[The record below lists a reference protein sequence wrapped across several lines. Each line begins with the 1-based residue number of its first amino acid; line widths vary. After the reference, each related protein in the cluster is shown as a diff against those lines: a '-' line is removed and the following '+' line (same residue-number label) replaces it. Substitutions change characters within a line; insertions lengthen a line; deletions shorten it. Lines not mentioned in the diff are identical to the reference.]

1 VKIDLSF
8 LAKLKP
14 DLTRVTEF
22 FRYGAG
28 SKVGDLI
35 DGIKK
40 RIPEDLQ
47 ERLPGR
53 RSMFIIGGGFAALL
67 IAGGAMIFLMS
78 GGSKDKEETQVAE
91 QAAPAKAEPAKAGP
105 AQAGPAKTDLAT
117 AVPDQGGPAPSS
129 GGGESGPPAKNKP
142 PSISMPMPPRLTG
155 SAALLTPTPPPSD
168 GSSPPAAKPEAK
180 TEAKPDGKAEAKV
193 ETKPGAKPE
202 EAKPLA
208 AIPPLKP
215 DEMEQQPGTTPA
227 SSTASSSSQSAAPAL
242 PPKIERTNALA
253 RAPGEP
259 AMPKAGGE
267 AVPAANFVNL
277 TAPAKPPT
285 PLIEPQKAE
294 RFFRKMGNASLPII
308 APDGTT
314 VAQAYARPF
323 PKEENRPRVAII
335 VTDLGLSKEATEA
348 AIAKLPPEVTLA
360 FSPYADR
367 LPDWIKK
374 ARAAGHEVLI
384 GLPLEPENFPT
395 RDPGPFGLL
404 SFLAAEE
411 NVKRLDAVLGRGVG
425 YVGILAAMGGKF
437 LGDAEALKTVL
448 KALKDR
454 GLLFVDNGLAT
465 KSATGTV
472 GAEMGLP
479 FAVADV
485 WLDDRAFRTAIDAR
499 LFKAEE
505 LAKANGKSLAI
516 ASAKPV
522 SFERIMAWH
531 ATLEGKGVVV
541 APVSAVVRQ
550 GGS

>member
-1 VKIDLSF
+1 MKIDLSF

-53 RSMFIIGGGFAALL
+53 RSMFIIGGGFASLL
-67 IAGGAMIFLMS
+67 LVGGAVVFLMS
-78 GGSKDKEETQVAE
+78 GGGKDKAETQVVE
-91 QAAPAKAEPAKAGP
+91 QASSPPAQSST
-105 AQAGPAKTDLAT
+105 QAGPGE
-117 AVPDQGGPAPSS
+117 VSS
-129 GGGESGPPAKNKP
+129 LSPGESGPPAKNKP
-142 PSISMPMPPRLTG
+142 PSVNLPMPPRLSG

-168 GSSPPAAKPEAK
+168 GQAPPAAKPEAK
-180 TEAKPDGKAEAKV
+180 AETKA
-193 ETKPGAKPE
+193 ETKPSAKPE

-208 AIPPLKP
+208 TIPPLKP
-215 DEMEQQPGTTPA
+215 DEMEQQPASASGAGTG
-227 SSTASSSSQSAAPAL
+227 SSSPPSSQPTGPAL
-242 PPKIERTNALA
+242 PPKIERTNAQA

-259 AMPKAGGE
+259 SMPKPGGE
-267 AVPAANFVNL
+267 AVPAANFANL
-277 TAPAKPPT
+277 SAPAKPPA
-285 PLIEPQKAE
+285 PLVDPQKSE
-294 RFFRKMGNASLPII
+294 HFFRKMGNASLPII
-308 APDGTT
+308 APDGAT

-323 PKEENRPRVAII
+323 PKEENRPRLAIVVA
-335 VTDLGLSKEATEA
+335 DLGLSKEATEA

-367 LPDWIKK
+367 LPEWIKK

-404 SFLAAEE
+404 SFLAADE
-411 NVKRLDAVLGRGVG
+411 NVKRLDAVLGRGTG
-425 YVGILAAMGGKF
+425 YVGLLAAMGGKF
-437 LGDAEALKTVL
+437 LGDAEALKSVL

-465 KSATGTV
+465 KSVTVTV

-485 WLDDRAFRTAIDAR
+485 WLDDRAFRAAIDAR

-505 LAKANGKSLAI
+505 LAKANGKALAI
-516 ASAKPV
+516 ASPKPV
-522 SFERIMAWH
+522 SLERIMAWH